1 MVAIPLLLIGFG
13 MAYTMPA
20 ATNVTVSAAGPAH
33 AGLAAAAF
41 NGARQLGS
49 AFDVAVLGALIPIAP
64 DSLAIPVAIAAAVYL
79 AAAILARSL
88 LPARGRP

>member
-33 AGLAAAAF
+33 AGLAAA
-41 NGARQLGS
+41 
-49 AFDVAVLGALIPIAP
+49 
-64 DSLAIPVAIAAAVYL
+64 
-79 AAAILARSL
+79 ILARSL